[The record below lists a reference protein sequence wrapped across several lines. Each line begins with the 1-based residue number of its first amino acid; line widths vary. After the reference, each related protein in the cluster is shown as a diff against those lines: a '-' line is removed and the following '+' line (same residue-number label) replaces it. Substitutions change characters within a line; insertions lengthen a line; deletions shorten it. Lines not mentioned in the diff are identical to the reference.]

1 MNKKITGSIIILLL
15 LVVWGSSYLKSPF
28 YSESSDG
35 VSIPATENSE
45 SILDLDTVSAE
56 GRPVKT
62 VNLTAEK
69 TTWKLSDT
77 KSVEAWTY
85 NGTVPGETI
94 RVTEGDFLQVNLT
107 NELEV
112 PVSIHWHGV
121 VLPNRMD
128 GVPGLTQDAVQPGET
143 FTYEFVANNPGT
155 YWYHSHQNSA
165 DQVDMGLYAPLIIE
179 EDDEQYEQDEVFI
192 IDEWAVNQ
200 NKWDMSN
207 MMGGMMNDG
216 IAGNGEGDTIQ
227 MYDTFSVNG
236 KSGTSIES
244 LVMEKGKTARLRFIN
259 AGYQQHQLVFP
270 KGSMEVIANDA
281 EDVIGS
287 RGDSNILEIA
297 PGERIDVAFTKQ
309 SSDMEVIGEN
319 PQVEHAVEMIIPVV
333 TKKQDDI
340 GSERLLVSVG
350 TDTVADGTSYGSAKL
365 IFEDE
370 PKVDVSYEM
379 NLSMGMNMGQGM
391 GFQIN
396 GETFPDTPPIK
407 VSKGDIV
414 KVTMTNNGRMNHP
427 MHLHGHKF
435 QVAEKNDSALKSPV
449 VKDIIHVKPGESFTI
464 YFKADNKGQWL
475 FHCHDNNHAEM
486 GMVTIVDYNN
496 VYSPFQQQ

>member
-1 MNKKITGSIIILLL
+1 MIVFLLAAWGWSYFESPYYSVGSN
-15 LVVWGSSYLKSPF
+15 WFSK
-28 YSESSDG
+28 
-35 VSIPATENSE
+35 PATENRE
-45 SILDLDTVSAE
+45 SILDLNTVSAE

-69 TTWKLSDT
+69 TAWELSDT
-77 KSVEAWTY
+77 KRVEAWTY

-165 DQVDMGLYAPLIIE
+165 DQVDMGLYAPFIIE
-179 EDDEQYEQDEVFI
+179 EDNEPYEQDEVFI

-200 NKWDMSN
+200 DKWD
-207 MMGGMMNDG
+207 MMGGMMSNGG

-244 LVMEKGKTARLRFIN
+244 LVMEKGETANLR
-259 AGYQQHQLVFP
+259 
-270 KGSMEVIANDA
+270 
-281 EDVIGS
+281 
-287 RGDSNILEIA
+287 
-297 PGERIDVAFTKQ
+297 
-309 SSDMEVIGEN
+309 
-319 PQVEHAVEMIIPVV
+319 
-333 TKKQDDI
+333 
-340 GSERLLVSVG
+340 
-350 TDTVADGTSYGSAKL
+350 
-365 IFEDE
+365 
-370 PKVDVSYEM
+370 
-379 NLSMGMNMGQGM
+379 
-391 GFQIN
+391 
-396 GETFPDTPPIK
+396 
-407 VSKGDIV
+407 
-414 KVTMTNNGRMNHP
+414 
-427 MHLHGHKF
+427 
-435 QVAEKNDSALKSPV
+435 
-449 VKDIIHVKPGESFTI
+449 
-464 YFKADNKGQWL
+464 
-475 FHCHDNNHAEM
+475 HDNNHADM
-486 GMVTIVDYNN
+486 GMATIVDYNS